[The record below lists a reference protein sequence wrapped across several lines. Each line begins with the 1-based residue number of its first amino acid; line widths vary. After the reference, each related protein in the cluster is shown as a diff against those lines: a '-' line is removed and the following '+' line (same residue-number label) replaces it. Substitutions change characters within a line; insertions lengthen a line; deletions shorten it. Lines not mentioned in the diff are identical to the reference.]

1 MKDNT
6 TNIDS
11 HSGEK
16 EVKNMIENGV
26 LENWKTC
33 QTLDSIHAAFSN
45 DSDTL
50 RKELNLDS

>member
-11 HSGEK
+11 HSVEK
-16 EVKNMIENGV
+16 KVKNMIENGL

-33 QTLDSIHAAFSN
+33 QTLDSIHTAFSN

>member
-11 HSGEK
+11 HSVEK
-16 EVKNMIENGV
+16 KVKNMIENGL

-33 QTLDSIHAAFSN
+33 QTLDSIYTAFSN